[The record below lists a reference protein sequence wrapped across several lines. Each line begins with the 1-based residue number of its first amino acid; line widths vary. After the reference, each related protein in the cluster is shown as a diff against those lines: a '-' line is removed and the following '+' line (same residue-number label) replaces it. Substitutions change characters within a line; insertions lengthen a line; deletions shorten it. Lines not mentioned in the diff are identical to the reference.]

1 MFTAGV
7 RADDQVY
14 VHRRLS
20 DQELLYFFG
29 WIYFSV
35 KKTTNKQNKRSE
47 AVEGRARR
55 QLRFKRKT
63 GQNPG
68 KKKRI
73 RRKISL
79 KGRRG
84 LSLQCSFPLNWS
96 RCFEK
101 GGKASERVEQRH
113 QVVFLFLLYFLVKS
127 QDLWMLSKRGS
138 QARKSQSMK
147 FLHLPRV
154 VFFNS
159 TLWQLALASRRSSS
173 LALWRTFTSPAFPYG
188 YYRAEQRWRPT
199 RLVSVVLNLFSRDRW
214 EAIARVRFPRAVAI
228 LRYLRPRLFS
238 VFTVCSLFF
247 NV

>member
-35 KKTTNKQNKRSE
+35 KKTNKTSKVKRSKVVLVASFGSNE
-47 AVEGRARR
+47 
-55 QLRFKRKT
+55 KRDRT
-63 GQNPG
+63 LE
-68 KKKRI
+68 KKKSGG
-73 RRKISL
+73 KSL

-159 TLWQLALASRRSSS
+159 TLWQLALACRRSSS
-173 LALWRTFTSPAFPYG
+173 LALWRTFTPPAFPYG

-228 LRYLRPRLFS
+228 LRYPRPRLFS

>member
-14 VHRRLS
+14 VHAAS
-20 DQELLYFFG
+20 PTKSYFTFLDG

-35 KKTTNKQNKRSE
+35 KNKQNKRSE

-55 QLRFKRKT
+55 QLQFNRKT

-68 KKKRI
+68 KKI

-101 GGKASERVEQRH
+101 GEKRAS
-113 QVVFLFLLYFLVKS
+113 
-127 QDLWMLSKRGS
+127 MLSRDT
-138 QARKSQSMK
+138 RW
-147 FLHLPRV
+147 F
-154 VFFNS
+154 VFFCF
-159 TLWQLALASRRSSS
+159 TFLWNRRI
-173 LALWRTFTSPAFPYG
+173 FECYPK
-188 YYRAEQRWRPT
+188 E
-199 RLVSVVLNLFSRDRW
+199 
-214 EAIARVRFPRAVAI
+214 EAKREKAKAWSFCI
-228 LRYLRPRLFS
+228 YHS
-238 VFTVCSLFF
+238 
-247 NV
+247 